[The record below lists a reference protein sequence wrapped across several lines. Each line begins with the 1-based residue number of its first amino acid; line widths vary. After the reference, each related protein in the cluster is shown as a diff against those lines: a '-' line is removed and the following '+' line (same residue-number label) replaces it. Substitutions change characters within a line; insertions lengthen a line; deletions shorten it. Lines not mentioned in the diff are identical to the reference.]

1 MMARMT
7 QIDEIIRA
15 NDAYASKHEVPHQSP
30 KPKRRLAVVM
40 CMDTRLR
47 LESLGL
53 DPGDAHLIRNAG
65 GIVTDDVVRSLLISH
80 DLLETR
86 EFMIINHTDCGLMHA
101 TEEELMQRVRGRS
114 GTDALAP
121 ARFHAFKNIDEN
133 VRHQMQRLRAHPWV
147 PQNIPVRG
155 FVFDVT
161 TGRLREIK

>member
-1 MMARMT
+1 MM
-7 QIDEIIRA
+7 QIDEVVRA
-15 NDAYASKHEVPHQSP
+15 NEAYASKHQVAHTSP
-30 KPKRRLAVVM
+30 KPKRHLVVIM

-53 DPGDAHLIRNAG
+53 DGGDAHLIRNAG

-86 EFMIINHTDCGLMHA
+86 EVMIINHTDCGLMHA
-101 TEEELMQRVRGRS
+101 GEDELMQRVRSRS

-121 ARFHAFKNIDEN
+121 QRFFAFKDVDEN

-147 PQNIPVRG
+147 PQNLPVRG
-155 FVFDVT
+155 FVFDVR
-161 TGRLREIK
+161 TGRLREVK